1 MVHFFKDMLSFLQTL
16 SFIDYILY
24 FTVLVLIVL
33 IISLIYVIRMSDDDE
48 MDIENI
54 DEKIQEQTIKL
65 SDSITNPANITSKL
79 ERELPNDIIDLK
91 EIVNTIDE
99 KPTPVID
106 MTAYEAE
113 QEEKAIISYEELISS
128 TKSHPINY
136 DTEEMVDDTVKVKK
150 INLENLTNVNITE
163 DPPRLEVK
171 LFTYD
176 HEEAF
181 LKTLKQLN
189 ELLN

>member
-1 MVHFFKDMLSFLQTL
+1 MIHFFEDILAFLKTL

-24 FTVLVLIVL
+24 FAILVLIIL
-33 IISLIYVIRMSDDDE
+33 IISLIYILRMNDE
-48 MDIENI
+48 DFENPSETK
-54 DEKIQEQTIKL
+54 DFDSPKKEENRNTLQEQ
-65 SDSITNPANITSKL
+65 
-79 ERELPNDIIDLK
+79 NDFIDLRQ
-91 EIVNTIDE
+91 IVNTIDE

-106 MTAYEAE
+106 MTAFEAE
-113 QEEKAIISYEELISS
+113 QEEKAIISYDELISN

-136 DTEEMVDDTVKVKK
+136 DTEELVDDTIKVKK
-150 INLENLTNVNITE
+150 INLENLTNLEITE
-163 DPPRLEVK
+163 EPPRIEVK

-181 LKTLKQLN
+181 LQTLKQLN

>member
-1 MVHFFKDMLSFLQTL
+1 MIQFFGDMISFLKTL
-16 SFIDYILY
+16 SYIDYILY
-24 FTVLVLIVL
+24 FAVLVLIVL
-33 IISLIYVIRMSDDDE
+33 IISLIYVMRMSDDE
-48 MDIENI
+48 LEENI
-54 DEKIQEQTIKL
+54 MEQSPKELIANKIEMPKEEAK
-65 SDSITNPANITSKL
+65 D
-79 ERELPNDIIDLK
+79 IDLL

-99 KPTPVID
+99 TPKPVID

-113 QEEKAIISYEELISS
+113 QEEKAIISYDELINT

-136 DTEEMVDDTVKVKK
+136 DTEELIDNTVKVKK
-150 INLENLTNVNITE
+150 INLDNITNLDITE
-163 DPPRLEVK
+163 EKPRIEVK

>member
-1 MVHFFKDMLSFLQTL
+1 MVHFFEDMLSFLQTL

-24 FTVLVLIVL
+24 FAVLVLIVL
-33 IISLIYVIRMSDDDE
+33 IISLIYVIRMSDEE
-48 MDIENI
+48 MDLENI
-54 DEKIQEQTIKL
+54 EEKKIEQPINL
-65 SDSITNPANITSKL
+65 SNSITSPVNITAEQEKES
-79 ERELPNDIIDLK
+79 PNDIIDLK

-113 QEEKAIISYEELISS
+113 QEEKAIISYEELINS

>member
-1 MVHFFKDMLSFLQTL
+1 MGQFFIDMLSFLKSL
-16 SFIDYILY
+16 SPIDFILY
-24 FTVLVLIVL
+24 FAVLVLIILV
-33 IISLIYVIRMSDDDE
+33 ISLIYILKTSDNE
-48 MDIENI
+48 FEYAENSLQ
-54 DEKIQEQTIKL
+54 DQGELQPIKL
-65 SDSITNPANITSKL
+65 SSSNETL
-79 ERELPNDIIDLK
+79 NDVIDLK

-113 QEEKAIISYEELISS
+113 QEEKAIISYDELINS
-128 TKSHPINY
+128 TTSHPINY
-136 DTEEMVDDTVKVKK
+136 DTEELIDNMVKVKK
-150 INLENLTNVNITE
+150 INLENITNPNIVEET
-163 DPPRLEVK
+163 PRIEVK

-181 LKTLKQLN
+181 LKTLQQLN

>member
-1 MVHFFKDMLSFLQTL
+1 MIHFLKDILSFLQTL
-16 SFIDYILY
+16 SFVDFILY
-24 FTVLVLIVL
+24 FAVLVLIVL
-33 IISLIYVIRMSDDDE
+33 IISLIYVIRTSDDDTDLE
-48 MDIENI
+48 LLQTPQEELKTQLPTKIEEPKNLTK
-54 DEKIQEQTIKL
+54 D
-65 SDSITNPANITSKL
+65 
-79 ERELPNDIIDLK
+79 LPNDIIDLQ

-99 KPTPVID
+99 KPTPVVD

-113 QEEKAIISYEELISS
+113 QEEKAIISYEELINT
-128 TKSHPINY
+128 TKTHPINY
-136 DTEEMVDDTVKVKK
+136 DTEEMIDDTVKVKK
-150 INLENLTNVNITE
+150 INLENLTNLEITE
-163 DPPRLEVK
+163 EPPRIEVK